1 MSSKNMLVVGD
12 NAGKME
18 VGRNGSI
25 IIEEE
30 EDDKS
35 VTENIRAHNNYNDV
49 RISLSP

>member
-1 MSSKNMLVVGD
+1 MMVVGD
-12 NAGKME
+12 NSGKME
-18 VGRNGSI
+18 GVRNNGSI